1 MAAAGVGQERG
12 RAQESGISS
21 WNCLLVVCAVSS
33 GVELNCVLV
42 LADADWRVQVRRIL
56 DGQAEVPMGQ
66 EESQGFEQQV
76 GHKIAWEAAG
86 WKVGKAGQVVL
97 G

>member
-12 RAQESGISS
+12 RAQENGISS
-21 WNCLLVVCAVSS
+21 WCCLLVVCAVSS
-33 GVELNCVLV
+33 GVVLSCVQV
-42 LADADWRVQVRRIL
+42 LADADWQVMVRRIL
-56 DGQAEVPMGQ
+56 DGRAEVPMEQ
-66 EESQGFEQQV
+66 EGSQGCGQWG

-86 WKVGKAGQVVL
+86 WKVGRAEQVVL